1 MALPRQGSFED
12 DSFWSASQAPA
23 PGALRGKADGAPG
36 TPLSEVTFVV
46 VDLETTG
53 GAPGRDAITEVGAV
67 KYRGGECLGTFQ
79 TLVNP
84 GVPIPPMITVL
95 TGITEQMVA
104 PAPRIES
111 VLPPLRDFLGLA
123 LVPEDRPPDAVIV
136 GHNVR
141 FDLAFLEAAFTA
153 HRYDPLPHRHV
164 DTLRLARRL
173 LRDEVPNLRLATLAR
188 HFRAPTVP
196 CHRALADARATAE
209 VLHSLLER
217 STALGVLG
225 LDDLLALPTLA
236 GHPSAGKLS
245 LTTRLPRTGGV
256 YMFRDPTGR
265 VLYVGKAAN
274 LRTRVRSYFGNDDR
288 RKVPQLLRE
297 TATIDHRC
305 CDHPLESAVEELRL
319 IHEHSP
325 RFNRQ
330 SKAWRSYASIELT
343 LRERFPRLS
352 IVKEPR
358 DPQGCALGPLSSRRS
373 ALLVQEAIE
382 TALPL
387 RRCTRRC
394 GKQAALE
401 GAPCV
406 PAQLGV
412 ACCPCTGDTSEVDYA
427 AVVEQ
432 TVTALTRAPRLL
444 LEPVEARLRTL
455 VDSERFEEAAM
466 TRDRLRALVRALERR
481 RQAAEL
487 HAAGHLVVESPDGRF
502 ELLHGRLFL
511 RGVAPEPLPPGL
523 LPRDAIDEVLLV
535 ARWLR
540 DESRRGRLRIL
551 EVEGTLASAL
561 VPLPSYE
568 PVRRPAVLR
577 SR

>member
-1 MALPRQGSFED
+1 MALPRQASFEED
-12 DSFWSASQAPA
+12 PRWSASQVQPRGAPS
-23 PGALRGKADGAPG
+23 GKADDAPG
-36 TPLSEVTFVV
+36 TPLAEVTFVV
-46 VDLETTG
+46 IDLETTG

-67 KYRGGECLGTFQ
+67 KYRGGERLGTFQ

-104 PAPRIES
+104 PAPMIGA

-123 LVPEDRPPDAVIV
+123 LVADDLPPDTIVV

-141 FDLAFLEAAFTA
+141 FDLAFLDAAFAA
-153 HRYDPLPHRHV
+153 HGYDRLPHRHV

-173 LRDEVPNLRLATLAR
+173 LRDELPNLRLLTLAR
-188 HFRAPTVP
+188 HLRAPTVP
-196 CHRALADARATAE
+196 CHRALADAMATAE
-209 VLHSLLER
+209 VLHALLER

-236 GHPSAGKLS
+236 GHPSSGKLS
-245 LTTRLPRTGGV
+245 LTTKLPRTPGV
-256 YMFRDPTGR
+256 YLFRDRTGR

-274 LRTRVRSYFGNDDR
+274 LRSRVRSYFGSDDR

-305 CDHPLESAVEELRL
+305 CRGPLETAVEELRL
-319 IHEHSP
+319 IQEHAP

-330 SKAWRSYASIELT
+330 SKSWRSYVSIELT

-358 DPQGCALGPLSSRRS
+358 SPDACVLGPLSSRRA

-394 GKQAALE
+394 GKQAVLD
-401 GAPCV
+401 GSPCV
-406 PAQLGV
+406 PSQLGV
-412 ACCPCTGDTSEVDYA
+412 ACCPCTGTTPEPDYQDL
-427 AVVEQ
+427 VERA
-432 TVTALTRAPRLL
+432 VTALTRVPRLL
-444 LEPVEARLRTL
+444 LEPIESRLRML
-455 VDSERFEEAAM
+455 VERERFEEAAM
-466 TRDRLRALVRALERR
+466 TRDRLRALVRAIERR

-487 HAAGHLVVESPDGRF
+487 HAAGHLVVESPDGRI

-511 RGVAPEPLPPGL
+511 RGEAPEPLPPGIP
-523 LPRDAIDEVLLV
+523 PRDAIDEVLLV

-540 DESRRGRLRIL
+540 DEARRGRLRIL
-551 EVEGTLASAL
+551 EVEGTLASSL
-561 VPLPSYE
+561 VPLPSYD
-568 PVRRPAVLR
+568 PVRRPAVVR